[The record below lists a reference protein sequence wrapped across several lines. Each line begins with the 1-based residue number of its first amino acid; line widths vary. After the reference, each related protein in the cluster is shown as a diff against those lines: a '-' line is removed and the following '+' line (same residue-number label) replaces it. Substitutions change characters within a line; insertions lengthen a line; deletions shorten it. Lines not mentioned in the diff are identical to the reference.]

1 VAVPTHNREIA
12 AKFDELA
19 DLLEIQGANA
29 FRVRAYRNAART
41 IRDLPQTV
49 AQLVRDGADLTEL
62 PGIGDDLAN
71 KTREIVET
79 GELAD
84 LQKIVK
90 DVPESLIDVMGV
102 AGLGPKRVK
111 TLYETLGVKDVAG
124 LKQAAEAGK
133 IQTLSGFGAKTEQNI
148 LQELA
153 TRGSGEKRFRRR
165 DAEELAEPL
174 VQYLRALDGVD
185 ETAIAGSYRRRKE
198 TVGDLDILV
207 ACADAEPVMQR
218 FTGYDDVT
226 RVLSHGETR
235 ASVILKGG
243 LQVDLRAV
251 ARESFGAALHYF
263 TGSKAHNIRVRQ
275 LGQQH
280 GLKVNEYGVF
290 EGERRVAGRSEA
302 EVFEAVGLPEI
313 VPELREDRGEIEAA
327 QAGDLPELI
336 TVDDIRGNLH
346 SHTDWS
352 DGAGTLAEMAEAA
365 RARGLAYLAVT
376 DHSKAVRVANGLDA
390 DRLARQIDAIDELN
404 EQLDGITLLKS
415 IEVDILEDGSLDLP
429 DDVLARLDLTV
440 CSIHSRMNLAG
451 EKQTARVL
459 KAMENPNFT
468 ILGHPTGRLLGER
481 AGYDLDM
488 ERVIEQARQGGH
500 VLEINAQPARL
511 DLDDTYAKMARD
523 AGVKLSIATD
533 AHAGAHL
540 DLMRFG
546 VAQARRAWLT
556 AADVINTRTLKA
568 LRPLLQA

>member
-1 VAVPTHNREIA
+1 MPTHNRDIA

-19 DLLEIQGANA
+19 DLLEIEGANA

-49 AQLVRDGADLTEL
+49 AQLVREDADLTEL
-62 PGIGDDLAN
+62 PGIGEDLAR
-71 KTREIVET
+71 KTREVVET
-79 GELAD
+79 GELSA
-84 LQKIVK
+84 LQKVVQS
-90 DVPESLIDVMGV
+90 VPESLIEVMGV

-111 TLYETLGVKDVAG
+111 TLYEQLGVKDVDG
-124 LKQAAEAGK
+124 LKQAAQAGK

-165 DAEELAEPL
+165 DAEEMAEPL
-174 VQYLRALDGVD
+174 VALLREVDGVD
-185 ETAIAGSYRRRKE
+185 QAAIAGSYRRRKE

-207 ACADAEPVMQR
+207 ACADAAPVMRR
-218 FTGYDDVT
+218 FVAYDDVT
-226 RVLSHGETR
+226 RVLSQGDTR

-251 ARESFGAALHYF
+251 QPESFGAALHYF
-263 TGSKAHNIRVRQ
+263 TGSQAHNIRVRQ
-275 LGQQH
+275 LGQER

-290 EGERRVAGRSEA
+290 QGEHRVAGQTEA
-302 EVFEAVGLPEI
+302 EVFDAVGLPGI

-327 QAGDLPELI
+327 QAGALPELI
-336 TVDDIRGNLH
+336 ASADIRGNLH

-352 DGAGTLAEMAEAA
+352 DGAGTLEEMAEAA

-390 DRLARQIDAIDELN
+390 DRLARQIDAIDALN
-404 EQLDGITLLKS
+404 DRLDGITLLKS
-415 IEVDILEDGSLDLP
+415 IEVDILEDGGLDLP
-429 DDVLARLDLTV
+429 DDLLARLDLTV
-440 CSIHSRMNLAG
+440 CSIHSRMNLSG
-451 EKQTARVL
+451 DKQTARVL

-481 AGYDLDM
+481 SGYELDM
-488 ERVIEQARQGGH
+488 QRVIEQARQGGR

-511 DLDDTYAKMARD
+511 DLDDTHARMARD

-533 AHAGAHL
+533 AHAGMHL

-546 VAQARRAWLT
+546 VDQARRAWLT
-556 AADVINTRTLKA
+556 ADDVINTRDLKGLRA
-568 LRPLLQA
+568 LLRS

>member
-1 VAVPTHNREIA
+1 MPTHNRDIA

-19 DLLEIQGANA
+19 DLLEIEGANA

-49 AQLVRDGADLTEL
+49 AQLVREDADLTEL
-62 PGIGDDLAN
+62 PGIGEDLAR
-71 KTREIVET
+71 KTREVVET
-79 GELAD
+79 GELSA
-84 LQKIVK
+84 LQKVVQS
-90 DVPESLIDVMGV
+90 VPESLIEVMGV

-111 TLYETLGVKDVAG
+111 TLYEQLGVKDVDG
-124 LKQAAEAGK
+124 LKQAAQAGK

-165 DAEELAEPL
+165 DAEEMAEPL
-174 VQYLRALDGVD
+174 VALLREVDGVD
-185 ETAIAGSYRRRKE
+185 QAAIAGSYRRRKE

-207 ACADAEPVMQR
+207 ACADAGPVMRR
-218 FTGYDDVT
+218 FVAYDDVT
-226 RVLSHGETR
+226 RVLSQGDTR

-251 ARESFGAALHYF
+251 QPESFGAALHYF
-263 TGSKAHNIRVRQ
+263 TGSQAHNIRVRQ
-275 LGQQH
+275 LGQER

-290 EGERRVAGRSEA
+290 QGEHRVAGQTEA
-302 EVFEAVGLPEI
+302 EVFDAVGLPGI

-327 QAGDLPELI
+327 QAGALPELI
-336 TVDDIRGNLH
+336 ALDDIRGNLH

-352 DGAGTLAEMAEAA
+352 DGAGTLEEMAEAA

-390 DRLARQIDAIDELN
+390 DRLARQIDAIDALN
-404 EQLDGITLLKS
+404 DRLDGITLLKS
-415 IEVDILEDGSLDLP
+415 IEVDILEDGGLDLP
-429 DDVLARLDLTV
+429 DDLLARLDLTV
-440 CSIHSRMNLAG
+440 CSIHSRMNLSG
-451 EKQTARVL
+451 DKQTARVL

-481 AGYDLDM
+481 SGYELDM
-488 ERVIEQARQGGH
+488 QRVIEQARQGGR

-511 DLDDTYAKMARD
+511 DLDDTHARMARD

-533 AHAGAHL
+533 AHAGMHL

-546 VAQARRAWLT
+546 VDQARRAWLT
-556 AADVINTRTLKA
+556 ADDVINTRDLKGLRA
-568 LRPLLQA
+568 LLRS

>member
-1 VAVPTHNREIA
+1 MPTHNRDIA

-19 DLLEIQGANA
+19 DLLEIEGANA

-49 AQLVRDGADLTEL
+49 AQLVREDADLTEL
-62 PGIGDDLAN
+62 PGIGEDLAR
-71 KTREIVET
+71 KTREVVET
-79 GELAD
+79 GELSA
-84 LQKIVK
+84 LQKVVQS
-90 DVPESLIDVMGV
+90 VPESLIEVMGV

-111 TLYETLGVKDVAG
+111 TLYVQLGVKDVDG
-124 LKQAAEAGK
+124 LKQAAQAGK

-165 DAEELAEPL
+165 DAEEMAEPL
-174 VQYLRALDGVD
+174 VALLREVDGVD
-185 ETAIAGSYRRRKE
+185 QAAIAGSYRRRKE

-207 ACADAEPVMQR
+207 ACADAGPVMRR
-218 FTGYDDVT
+218 FVAYDDVT
-226 RVLSHGETR
+226 RVLSQGDTR

-251 ARESFGAALHYF
+251 QPESFGAALHYF
-263 TGSKAHNIRVRQ
+263 TGSQAHNIRVRQ
-275 LGQQH
+275 LGQER

-290 EGERRVAGRSEA
+290 QGEHRVAGQTEA
-302 EVFEAVGLPEI
+302 EVFDAVGLPGI

-327 QAGDLPELI
+327 QAGALPELI
-336 TVDDIRGNLH
+336 ASADIRGNLH

-352 DGAGTLAEMAEAA
+352 DGAGTLEEMAEAA
-365 RARGLAYLAVT
+365 RARRLVYLAVT

-390 DRLARQIDAIDELN
+390 DRLARQIDAIDALN
-404 EQLDGITLLKS
+404 DRLDGITLLKS
-415 IEVDILEDGSLDLP
+415 IEVDILEDGGLDLP
-429 DDVLARLDLTV
+429 DDLLARLDLTV
-440 CSIHSRMNLAG
+440 CSIHSRMNLSG
-451 EKQTARVL
+451 DKQTARVL

-481 AGYDLDM
+481 SGYELDM
-488 ERVIEQARQGGH
+488 QRVIEQARQGGR

-511 DLDDTYAKMARD
+511 DLDDTHARMARD

-533 AHAGAHL
+533 AHAGMHL

-546 VAQARRAWLT
+546 VDQARRAWLT
-556 AADVINTRTLKA
+556 ADDVINTRDLKGLRA
-568 LRPLLQA
+568 LLRS

>member
-1 VAVPTHNREIA
+1 VPTHNRDIA

-29 FRVRAYRNAART
+29 FRVRAYRNGART

-49 AQLVRDGADLTEL
+49 AQLVRDDADLTEL
-62 PGIGDDLAN
+62 PGIGEDLAK

-79 GELAD
+79 GELGD

-111 TLYETLGVKDVAG
+111 TLYEQLGVKDVAG
-124 LKQAAEAGK
+124 LEQAAEAGK
-133 IQTLSGFGAKTEQNI
+133 IRALSGFGAKTERNI
-148 LQELA
+148 LEELA
-153 TRGSGEKRFRRR
+153 TRGSGEKRVRRR

-174 VQYLRALDGVD
+174 VGQLRQLDGVED
-185 ETAIAGSYRRRKE
+185 AAIAGSYRRRKE

-207 ACADAEPVMQR
+207 ACANAAPVMQR
-218 FTGYDDVT
+218 FVDYEDVK
-226 RVLSHGETR
+226 RVLSHGDTR
-235 ASVILKGG
+235 SSVILKGG

-251 ARESFGAALHYF
+251 RPESFGAALHYF
-263 TGSKAHNIRVRQ
+263 TGSQAHNIRVRQ

-290 EGERRVAGRSEA
+290 EGERRVAGRTEA
-302 EVFEAVGLPEI
+302 EVFDAVGLPEI

-327 QAGDLPELI
+327 QAGDLPALI
-336 TVDDIRGNLH
+336 TLDDIRGNLH

-352 DGAGTLAEMAEAA
+352 DGAGTLEEMAEAA
-365 RARGLAYLAVT
+365 KARGLAYLAIT

-390 DRLARQIDAIDELN
+390 DRLARQIDAIDALN
-404 EQLDGITLLKS
+404 AQLDGITLLKS
-415 IEVDILEDGSLDLP
+415 IEVDILEDGRLDLP
-429 DDVLARLDLTV
+429 DAVLARLDLTV

-451 EKQTARVL
+451 DKQTTRVL

-468 ILGHPTGRLLGER
+468 ILGHPTGRLLGAR

-511 DLDDTYAKMARD
+511 DLDDTHAKMARE

-533 AHAGAHL
+533 AHAGVHL

-546 VAQARRAWLT
+546 VDQARRAWLT
-556 AADVINTRTLKA
+556 VDDVINTRDLQA

>member
-1 VAVPTHNREIA
+1 MPTHNREIA

-49 AQLVRDGADLTEL
+49 AQLVRDGADLSEL
-62 PGIGDDLAN
+62 PGIGDELAN

-111 TLYETLGVKDVAG
+111 TLYDTLGVKDVAG

-133 IQTLSGFGAKTEQNI
+133 IQTLSGFGEKTEHNI

-174 VQYLRALDGVD
+174 VQYLRGLDGV
-185 ETAIAGSYRRRKE
+185 EAAAIAGSYRRRKE

-327 QAGDLPELI
+327 QAGELPELI

-365 RARGLAYLAVT
+365 RVRGLAYLAVT

-533 AHAGAHL
+533 AHGGAHL

-556 AADVINTRTLKA
+556 ATDVINTRNLTA

>member
-1 VAVPTHNREIA
+1 VPTHNRDIA
-12 AKFDELA
+12 ARFDELA
-19 DLLEIQGANA
+19 DLLEIQGANS

-49 AQLVRDGADLTEL
+49 AQMVRDGADLSEL
-62 PGIGDDLAN
+62 PGIGDDLAR

-84 LQKIVK
+84 LQEVAREI
-90 DVPESLIDVMGV
+90 PESLIDVMGV

-111 TLYETLGVKDVAG
+111 ALYEELGIQDVDG
-124 LKQAAEAGK
+124 LKQAAEGGK
-133 IQTLSGFGAKTEQNI
+133 ISALSGFGKKTEQNI
-148 LQELA
+148 LEELA

-174 VQYLRALDGVD
+174 VDMLRGLEGV
-185 ETAIAGSYRRRKE
+185 EQAAIAGSYRRRKE

-207 ACADAEPVMQR
+207 ACAEAKPVMQR
-218 FTGYDDVT
+218 FVDYDDVK

-251 ARESFGAALHYF
+251 QVESFGAALHYF
-263 TGSKAHNIRVRQ
+263 TGSQAHNIRVRQ
-275 LGQQH
+275 LGQQR

-290 EGERRVAGRSEA
+290 EGERRVAGTTEA
-302 EVFEAVGLPEI
+302 EVFDAVGLPEI

-327 QAGDLPELI
+327 QAGQLPELI
-336 TVDDIRGNLH
+336 APQDIRGNLH

-352 DGAGTLAEMAEAA
+352 DGAGTLQEMAEAA
-365 RARGLAYLAVT
+365 KARGHAYLAVT
-376 DHSKAVRVANGLDA
+376 DHSKALAMANGLDA

-404 EQLDGITLLKS
+404 ESLEGVTLLKS

-440 CSIHSRMNLAG
+440 CSIHSKMNLAG
-451 EKQTARVL
+451 DKQTTRVL

-481 AGYDLDM
+481 SGMQLDL
-488 ERVIEQARQGGH
+488 EKVIEQARQGGN

-511 DLDDTYAKMARD
+511 DLDDTHAKMARE
-523 AGVKLSIATD
+523 AGVKLSVATD
-533 AHAGAHL
+533 AHAGRHL

-546 VAQARRAWLT
+546 VDQARRAWLGPD
-556 AADVINTRTLKA
+556 DVVNTRDLKG
-568 LRPLLQA
+568 LRNLLRA

>member
-1 VAVPTHNREIA
+1 MPTHNRDIA

-19 DLLEIQGANA
+19 DLLEIEGANA

-49 AQLVRDGADLTEL
+49 AQLVREDADLTEL
-62 PGIGDDLAN
+62 PGIGEDLAR
-71 KTREIVET
+71 KTREVVET
-79 GELAD
+79 GELSA
-84 LQKIVK
+84 LQKVVQS
-90 DVPESLIDVMGV
+90 VPESLIEVMGV

-111 TLYETLGVKDVAG
+111 TLYEQLGVKDVDG
-124 LKQAAEAGK
+124 LKQAAQAGK

-165 DAEELAEPL
+165 DAEEMAEPL
-174 VQYLRALDGVD
+174 VALLREVDGVD
-185 ETAIAGSYRRRKE
+185 QAAIAGSYRRRKE

-207 ACADAEPVMQR
+207 ACADAGPVMRR
-218 FTGYDDVT
+218 FVAYDDVT
-226 RVLSHGETR
+226 RVLSQGDTR

-251 ARESFGAALHYF
+251 QPESFGAALHYF
-263 TGSKAHNIRVRQ
+263 TGSQAHNIRVRQ
-275 LGQQH
+275 LGQER

-290 EGERRVAGRSEA
+290 QGEHRVAGQTEA
-302 EVFEAVGLPEI
+302 EVFDAVGLPGI

-327 QAGDLPELI
+327 QAGALPELI
-336 TVDDIRGNLH
+336 ASADIRGNLH

-352 DGAGTLAEMAEAA
+352 DGAGTLEEMAEAA

-390 DRLARQIDAIDELN
+390 DRLARQIDAIDALN
-404 EQLDGITLLKS
+404 DRLDGITLLKS
-415 IEVDILEDGSLDLP
+415 IEVDILEDGGLDLP
-429 DDVLARLDLTV
+429 DDLLARLDLTV
-440 CSIHSRMNLAG
+440 CSIHSRMNLSG
-451 EKQTARVL
+451 DKQTARVL

-481 AGYDLDM
+481 SGYELDM
-488 ERVIEQARQGGH
+488 QRVIEQARQGGR

-511 DLDDTYAKMARD
+511 DLDDTHARMARD

-533 AHAGAHL
+533 AHAGMHL

-546 VAQARRAWLT
+546 VDQARRAWLT
-556 AADVINTRTLKA
+556 ADDVINTRDLKGLRA
-568 LRPLLQA
+568 LLRS

>member
-1 VAVPTHNREIA
+1 MPTHNRDIA

-19 DLLEIQGANA
+19 DLLEIEGANA

-49 AQLVRDGADLTEL
+49 AQLVREDADLTEL
-62 PGIGDDLAN
+62 PGIGEDLAR
-71 KTREIVET
+71 KTREVVET
-79 GELAD
+79 GELSA
-84 LQKIVK
+84 LQKVVQS
-90 DVPESLIDVMGV
+90 VPESLIEVMGV

-111 TLYETLGVKDVAG
+111 TLYEQLGVKDVDG
-124 LKQAAEAGK
+124 LKQAAQAGK

-165 DAEELAEPL
+165 DAEEMAEPL
-174 VQYLRALDGVD
+174 VALLREVDGVD
-185 ETAIAGSYRRRKE
+185 QAAIAGSYRRRKE

-207 ACADAEPVMQR
+207 ACADAGPVMRR
-218 FTGYDDVT
+218 FVAYDDVT
-226 RVLSHGETR
+226 RVLSQGDTR

-251 ARESFGAALHYF
+251 QPESFGAALHYF
-263 TGSKAHNIRVRQ
+263 TGSQAHNIRVRQ
-275 LGQQH
+275 LGQER

-290 EGERRVAGRSEA
+290 QGERRVAGQTEA
-302 EVFEAVGLPEI
+302 EVFDAVGLPGI

-327 QAGDLPELI
+327 QAGALPELI
-336 TVDDIRGNLH
+336 ALDDIRGNLH

-352 DGAGTLAEMAEAA
+352 DGAGTLEEMAEAA

-390 DRLARQIDAIDELN
+390 DRLARQIDAIDALN
-404 EQLDGITLLKS
+404 DRLDGITLLKS
-415 IEVDILEDGSLDLP
+415 IEVDILEDGGLDLP
-429 DDVLARLDLTV
+429 DDLLARLDLTV
-440 CSIHSRMNLAG
+440 CSIHSRMNLSG
-451 EKQTARVL
+451 DKQTARVL

-481 AGYDLDM
+481 SGYELDM
-488 ERVIEQARQGGH
+488 QRVIEQARQGGR

-511 DLDDTYAKMARD
+511 DLDDTHARMARD

-533 AHAGAHL
+533 AHAGMHL

-546 VAQARRAWLT
+546 VDQARRAWLT
-556 AADVINTRTLKA
+556 ADDVINTRDLKGLRA
-568 LRPLLQA
+568 LLRS

>member
-1 VAVPTHNREIA
+1 MPTHNRDIA

-19 DLLEIQGANA
+19 DLLEIEGANA

-49 AQLVRDGADLTEL
+49 AQLVREDADLTEL
-62 PGIGDDLAN
+62 PGIGEDLAR
-71 KTREIVET
+71 KTREVVET
-79 GELAD
+79 GELSA
-84 LQKIVK
+84 LQKVVQS
-90 DVPESLIDVMGV
+90 VPESLIEVMGV

-111 TLYETLGVKDVAG
+111 TLYEQLGVKDVDG
-124 LKQAAEAGK
+124 LKQAAQAGK

-165 DAEELAEPL
+165 DAEEMAEPL
-174 VQYLRALDGVD
+174 VALLREVDGVD
-185 ETAIAGSYRRRKE
+185 QAAIAGSYRRRKE

-207 ACADAEPVMQR
+207 ACADAGPVMRR
-218 FTGYDDVT
+218 FVAYDDVT
-226 RVLSHGETR
+226 RVLSQGDTR

-251 ARESFGAALHYF
+251 QPESFGAALHYF
-263 TGSKAHNIRVRQ
+263 TGSQAHNIRVRQ
-275 LGQQH
+275 LGQER

-290 EGERRVAGRSEA
+290 QGERRVAGQTEA
-302 EVFEAVGLPEI
+302 EVFDAVGLPGI

-327 QAGDLPELI
+327 QAGELPELI

-352 DGAGTLAEMAEAA
+352 DGAGTLEEMAEAA

-390 DRLARQIDAIDELN
+390 DRLARQIDAIDALN
-404 EQLDGITLLKS
+404 DRLDGITLLKS
-415 IEVDILEDGSLDLP
+415 IEVDILEDGGLDLP
-429 DDVLARLDLTV
+429 DDLLARLDLTV
-440 CSIHSRMNLAG
+440 CSIHSRMNLSG
-451 EKQTARVL
+451 DKQTARVL

-481 AGYDLDM
+481 SGYELDM
-488 ERVIEQARQGGH
+488 QRVIEQARQGGR

-511 DLDDTYAKMARD
+511 DLDDTHARMARD

-533 AHAGAHL
+533 AHAGMHL

-546 VAQARRAWLT
+546 VDQARRAWLT
-556 AADVINTRTLKA
+556 ADDVINTRDLKGLRA
-568 LRPLLQA
+568 LLRS

>member
-1 VAVPTHNREIA
+1 MPTHNRDIA

-62 PGIGDDLAN
+62 PGIGEDLAK

-111 TLYETLGVKDVAG
+111 TLYETLGVKDLAG
-124 LKQAAEAGK
+124 LKQVAEAGK
-133 IQTLSGFGAKTEQNI
+133 IQTLSGFGKKTEQNI
-148 LQELA
+148 LEELA

-174 VQYLRALDGVD
+174 VEMLRALDGV
-185 ETAIAGSYRRRKE
+185 EAAAIAGSYRRRKE

-207 ACADAEPVMQR
+207 ACADAKPVMQR

-226 RVLSHGETR
+226 RSLSHGETR

-251 ARESFGAALHYF
+251 QPQSFGAALHYF

-290 EGERRVAGRSEA
+290 EGERRVAGRTEA
-302 EVFEAVGLPEI
+302 EVFDAVGLPEI

-327 QAGDLPELI
+327 QAGELPDLI

-352 DGAGTLAEMAEAA
+352 DGAGTLAQMAEAA
-365 RARGLAYLAVT
+365 RARGLAYLAIT

-404 EQLDGITLLKS
+404 ERLDGITLLKS
-415 IEVDILEDGSLDLP
+415 IEVDILEDGRLDLP

-451 EKQTARVL
+451 DKQTARVL

-468 ILGHPTGRLLGER
+468 VLGHPTGRLLGER

-511 DLDDTYAKMARD
+511 DLDDTYAKMACE

-533 AHAGAHL
+533 AHAGTHL

-546 VAQARRAWLT
+546 VDQARRAWLT
-556 AADVINTRTLKA
+556 ADDVINTRSLKA
-568 LRPLLQA
+568 LRSLLQA

>member
-1 VAVPTHNREIA
+1 MPTHNRDIA

-19 DLLEIQGANA
+19 DLLEIEGANA

-49 AQLVRDGADLTEL
+49 AQLVREDADLTEL
-62 PGIGDDLAN
+62 PGIGEDLAR
-71 KTREIVET
+71 KAREVVET
-79 GELAD
+79 GELSA
-84 LQKIVK
+84 LQKVVQS
-90 DVPESLIDVMGV
+90 VPESLIEVMGV

-111 TLYETLGVKDVAG
+111 TLYEQLGVKDVDG
-124 LKQAAEAGK
+124 LKQAAQAGK

-165 DAEELAEPL
+165 DAEEMAEPL
-174 VQYLRALDGVD
+174 VALLREVDGVD
-185 ETAIAGSYRRRKE
+185 QAAIAGSYRRRKE

-207 ACADAEPVMQR
+207 ACADAGPVMRR
-218 FTGYDDVT
+218 FVAYDDVT
-226 RVLSHGETR
+226 RVLSQGDTR

-251 ARESFGAALHYF
+251 QPESFGAALHYF
-263 TGSKAHNIRVRQ
+263 TGSQAHNIRVRQ
-275 LGQQH
+275 LGQER

-290 EGERRVAGRSEA
+290 QGERRVAGQTEA
-302 EVFEAVGLPEI
+302 EVFDAVGLPGI

-327 QAGDLPELI
+327 QAGALPELI
-336 TVDDIRGNLH
+336 ASADIRGNLH

-352 DGAGTLAEMAEAA
+352 DGAGTLEEMAEAA
-365 RARGLAYLAVT
+365 RARRLVYLAVT

-390 DRLARQIDAIDELN
+390 DRLARQIDAIDALN
-404 EQLDGITLLKS
+404 DRLDGITLLKS
-415 IEVDILEDGSLDLP
+415 IEVDILEDGGLDLP
-429 DDVLARLDLTV
+429 DDLLARLDLTV
-440 CSIHSRMNLAG
+440 CSIHSRMNLSG
-451 EKQTARVL
+451 DKQTARVL

-481 AGYDLDM
+481 SGYELDM
-488 ERVIEQARQGGH
+488 QRVIEQARQGGR

-511 DLDDTYAKMARD
+511 DLDDTHARMARD

-533 AHAGAHL
+533 AHAGMHL

-546 VAQARRAWLT
+546 VDQARRAWLT
-556 AADVINTRTLKA
+556 ADDVINTRDLKGLRA
-568 LRPLLQA
+568 LLRS

>member
-1 VAVPTHNREIA
+1 MPTHNRDIA

-19 DLLEIQGANA
+19 DLLEIEGANA

-49 AQLVRDGADLTEL
+49 AQLVREDADLTEL
-62 PGIGDDLAN
+62 PGIGEDLAR
-71 KTREIVET
+71 KTREVVET
-79 GELAD
+79 GELGA
-84 LQKIVK
+84 LQKVVQS
-90 DVPESLIDVMGV
+90 VPESLIEVMGV

-111 TLYETLGVKDVAG
+111 TLYEQLGVKDVDG
-124 LKQAAEAGK
+124 LKQAAQAGK

-165 DAEELAEPL
+165 DAEEMAEPL
-174 VQYLRALDGVD
+174 VALLREVDGVD
-185 ETAIAGSYRRRKE
+185 QAAIAGSYRRRKE

-207 ACADAEPVMQR
+207 ACADAGPVMRR
-218 FTGYDDVT
+218 FVAYDDVT
-226 RVLSHGETR
+226 RVLSQGDTR

-251 ARESFGAALHYF
+251 QPESFGAALHYF
-263 TGSKAHNIRVRQ
+263 TGSQAHNIRVRQ
-275 LGQQH
+275 LGQER

-290 EGERRVAGRSEA
+290 QGEHRVAGQTEA
-302 EVFEAVGLPEI
+302 EVFDAVGLPGI

-327 QAGDLPELI
+327 QAGALPELI
-336 TVDDIRGNLH
+336 ASADIRGNLH

-352 DGAGTLAEMAEAA
+352 DGAGTLEEMAEAA

-390 DRLARQIDAIDELN
+390 DRLARQIDAIDALN
-404 EQLDGITLLKS
+404 DRLDGITLLKS
-415 IEVDILEDGSLDLP
+415 IEVDILEDGGLDLP
-429 DDVLARLDLTV
+429 DDLLARLDLTV
-440 CSIHSRMNLAG
+440 CSIHSRMNLSG
-451 EKQTARVL
+451 DKQTARVL

-481 AGYDLDM
+481 SGYELDM
-488 ERVIEQARQGGH
+488 QRVIEQARQGGR

-511 DLDDTYAKMARD
+511 DLDDTHARMARD

-533 AHAGAHL
+533 AHAGMHL

-546 VAQARRAWLT
+546 VDQARRAWLT
-556 AADVINTRTLKA
+556 ADDVINTRDLKGLRA
-568 LRPLLQA
+568 LLRS

>member
-1 VAVPTHNREIA
+1 MPTHNRDIA

-19 DLLEIQGANA
+19 DLLEIEGANA

-49 AQLVRDGADLTEL
+49 AQLVREDADLTEL
-62 PGIGDDLAN
+62 PGIGEDLAR
-71 KTREIVET
+71 KTREVVET
-79 GELAD
+79 GELGA
-84 LQKIVK
+84 LQKVVQS
-90 DVPESLIDVMGV
+90 VPESLIEVMGV

-111 TLYETLGVKDVAG
+111 TLYEQLGVKDVDG
-124 LKQAAEAGK
+124 LKQAAQAGK

-165 DAEELAEPL
+165 DAEEMAEPL
-174 VQYLRALDGVD
+174 VALLREVDGVD
-185 ETAIAGSYRRRKE
+185 QAAIAGSYRRRKE

-207 ACADAEPVMQR
+207 ACADAGPVMRR
-218 FTGYDDVT
+218 FVAYDDVT
-226 RVLSHGETR
+226 RVLSQGDTR

-251 ARESFGAALHYF
+251 QPESFGAALHYF
-263 TGSKAHNIRVRQ
+263 TGSQAHNIRVRQ
-275 LGQQH
+275 LGQER

-290 EGERRVAGRSEA
+290 QGEHRVAGQTEA
-302 EVFEAVGLPEI
+302 EVFDAVGLPGI

-327 QAGDLPELI
+327 QAGALPELI
-336 TVDDIRGNLH
+336 ALDDIRGNLH

-352 DGAGTLAEMAEAA
+352 DGAGTLEEMAEAA

-390 DRLARQIDAIDELN
+390 DRLARQIDAIDALN
-404 EQLDGITLLKS
+404 DRLDGITLLKS
-415 IEVDILEDGSLDLP
+415 IEVDILEDGGLDLP
-429 DDVLARLDLTV
+429 DDLLARLDLTV
-440 CSIHSRMNLAG
+440 CSIHSRMNLSG
-451 EKQTARVL
+451 DKQTARVL

-481 AGYDLDM
+481 SGYELDM
-488 ERVIEQARQGGH
+488 QRVIEQARQGGR

-511 DLDDTYAKMARD
+511 DLDDTHARMARD

-533 AHAGAHL
+533 AHAGMHL

-546 VAQARRAWLT
+546 VDQARRAWLT
-556 AADVINTRTLKA
+556 ADDVINTRDLKGLRA
-568 LRPLLQA
+568 LLRS

>member
-1 VAVPTHNREIA
+1 MPTHNREIA

-62 PGIGDDLAN
+62 PGIGDDLAK

-133 IQTLSGFGAKTEQNI
+133 IQTLSGFGQKTEQNI
-148 LQELA
+148 LEELA
-153 TRGSGEKRFRRR
+153 TRGSGETRFRRR

-174 VQYLRALDGVD
+174 VQYLRALDGV
-185 ETAIAGSYRRRKE
+185 EAAAIAGSYRRRKE

-263 TGSKAHNIRVRQ
+263 TGSQAHNIRVRQ

-290 EGERRVAGRSEA
+290 EGEHRVAGRSEA

-511 DLDDTYAKMARD
+511 DLDDTYAKMARE

-546 VAQARRAWLT
+546 VDQARRAWLT
-556 AADVINTRTLKA
+556 AADVINTGNLTA
-568 LRPLLQA
+568 LRPLLRA